1 MAATVST
8 QLRIRLGNRE
18 LANATGDVIESPW
31 QEHHREKVSCGKD
44 FRGDERGHM
53 TKTRMFRWGIMAS
66 LAAAAVTFGGSSAHA
81 QGSMA
86 APFNKVTVS
95 DEVAKRTLMKAVVNA
110 ETARA
115 IVDACVEWQKAQPGN
130 VSIAIFVLSPTGQI
144 IDSHQMDGVLP
155 IGAETGLMKAKTAL
169 YARSSSAA
177 VAQRFKDLDG
187 RLIRLDLGK
196 EEGLSYY
203 FVGGGLPIVVDNQ
216 LIGAVGVGGG
226 NADEACAYQ
235 ALVKVLGPQ
244 PAVAQPMPPA
254 GEGSGQGGGQGG
266 GQGRRQP
273 PPQ

>member
-1 MAATVST
+1 MKKMRLSQMAVIAAVVAAWAF
-8 QLRIRLGNRE
+8 GG
-18 LANATGDVIESPW
+18 ANAW
-31 QEHHREKVSCGKD
+31 
-44 FRGDERGHM
+44 
-53 TKTRMFRWGIMAS
+53 
-66 LAAAAVTFGGSSAHA
+66 A
-81 QGSMA
+81 QGA
-86 APFNKVTVS
+86 TPAPFSKVTVS
-95 DEVAKRTLMKAVVNA
+95 DDVAKRTLMKAVINA
-110 ETARA
+110 DTARS
-115 IVDACVEWQKAQPGN
+115 IVDACVDWQKSQPGN

-169 YARSSSAA
+169 YARSSSST
-177 VAQRFKDLDG
+177 VAQRFHDVDG

-226 NADEACAYQ
+226 NADEQCAYQ

-244 PAVAQPMPPA
+244 PAIAQPQPPA
-254 GEGSGQGGGQGG
+254 AEGGGQ
-266 GQGRRQP
+266 RQR